1 MNVQTTLNRSI
12 NSNNK
17 RQSNLQTTNNN
28 EKSPKES
35 SKQNRN
41 NYKNSVINNYVA
53 SKENKTINNN
63 SNKISEIS
71 NTRRFKTPNKNEILK
86 SGQKV
91 ITNNKYDIQKHLYL
105 SNNKMNAIKPQQKNL
120 NSKTYNTKLNTP
132 AKLIGYKYNKSNEN
146 INKNNTLFKFGEK
159 KPYKSLTYKS
169 TKKDNL
175 TSYNKGTTI
184 IITSSKINDDKNS
197 RLNKGRIHHMVT
209 VRTTNNN
216 RPNSTAQNNGIKK
229 TENNS
234 INISNNYKKRAL
246 TIISSKEDIELEK
259 DKKIDNNNRKDY
271 SAYNNKQTKEEKN
284 FTNKCNPVIN
294 RINANYKNKNLII
307 IQ

>member
-71 NTRRFKTPNKNEILK
+71 NTKRYKTPNKNEISK

-234 INISNNYKKRAL
+234 INISNNYKK
-246 TIISSKEDIELEK
+246 
-259 DKKIDNNNRKDY
+259 
-271 SAYNNKQTKEEKN
+271 
-284 FTNKCNPVIN
+284 
-294 RINANYKNKNLII
+294 
-307 IQ
+307 